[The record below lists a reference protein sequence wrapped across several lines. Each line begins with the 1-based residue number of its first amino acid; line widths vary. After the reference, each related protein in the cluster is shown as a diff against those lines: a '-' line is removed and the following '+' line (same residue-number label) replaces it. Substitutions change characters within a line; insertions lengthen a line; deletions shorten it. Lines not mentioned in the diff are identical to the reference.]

1 MSTSRPA
8 TSPSRKVSTVRV
20 EDHAQLAAGFRAA
33 LQQLPGLLSKTL
45 PRQVVIK
52 PNLCDISPWETGV
65 TTDPRWVGILAAEL
79 RAIRPDVII
88 RVVESDA
95 ISAYKSYRSCEET
108 FDRLGFAAAAHE
120 AGVELVNLSRAD
132 NIEIRLDGIPQ
143 AVRIPQLLLE
153 EMYFISIAN
162 LKLHGYARITGALKN
177 CVGLITD
184 AEISSLHPY
193 LSILI
198 SRLHKLCP
206 PDLSIIDARVGLE
219 GGGPI
224 IGRPVRMDTI
234 LVGNDALSVD
244 EASSRLMGIPPK
256 QVAHLRQTAKDLK
269 RRLGEFEIVG
279 DFRPREFVFDG
290 LRIHPSIQT
299 KFANRRLHQR
309 MEALSNRWIDRAYRF
324 RDDPLTFAKEALPK
338 LLRGRRGR

>member
-1 MSTSRPA
+1 MNAARTPA
-8 TSPSRKVSTVRV
+8 PLSRKVSAVRV

-33 LQQLPGLLSKTL
+33 LQQVPGLLPKTL
-45 PRQVVIK
+45 PRQVIIK

-108 FDRLGFAAAAHE
+108 FDRLGYAAAAHE
-120 AGVELVNLSRAD
+120 AGVELVNLSRGDA
-132 NIEIRLDGIPQ
+132 IEIRLDGIPQ

-153 EMYFISIAN
+153 EMYLISIAN
-162 LKLHGYARITGALKN
+162 LKLHGYARMTGVLKN
-177 CVGLITD
+177 SMGLITD

-206 PDLSIIDARVGLE
+206 PDLCIIDGRIGLE

-224 IGRPVRMDTI
+224 IGRPVRMDTL
-234 LVGNDALSVD
+234 LVGNDAPSVD
-244 EASSRLMGIPPK
+244 AASCRLMGIPPK

-269 RRLGEFEIVG
+269 RRLGDCEIVG
-279 DFRPREFVFDG
+279 ELRPREFVYDG
-290 LRIHPSIQT
+290 RRIHPAIQT

-324 RDDPLTFAKEALPK
+324 RDDPLTFAREAIPK
-338 LLRGRRGR
+338 LLGGRRGR